1 MFFLFRCT
9 ILPFQRQSFV
19 MKHGPSIIHKKKRI
33 DKMKAFMSF
42 LILLQSS
49 IVTFLYLLFQILYS
63 ASFFIH
69 SSETNIRRS
78 TEYHQKNVFVDIDYL
93 KYLQA
98 SSINPNVRAKRIS
111 FRKFGNWEKFIFN
124 WWTKTR
130 IYRSFL
136 LDATFVWYLLHI
148 LSYKIKVKSFNIE

>member
-1 MFFLFRCT
+1 MIFSRRQHFVQKRVYRRVLRSRFHKQNILVKSFIILIRC
-9 ILPFQRQSFV
+9 ISQSFV

-124 WWTKTR
+124 
-130 IYRSFL
+130 
-136 LDATFVWYLLHI
+136 
-148 LSYKIKVKSFNIE
+148 